1 MIQHVPHDLIK
12 RDWQFYR
19 KGIEQIISFGGV
31 SFLPEDVYHHLRSDK
46 AFLYRVGDVG
56 FFVLE
61 RCKDPTAWDH
71 YLNVWLMWFQPGS
84 GLPYKQEILTF
95 LDGAKEHFG
104 CSSIRM
110 GTAREGW
117 IRLLDGDFKQ
127 VLIIL
132 ERK

>member
-1 MIQHVPHDLIK
+1 LIVPVHPDLLGK
-12 RDWQFYR
+12 DWQFYR
-19 KGIEQIISFGGV
+19 RGIEQIISFGGV
-31 SFLPEDVYHHLRSDK
+31 SFLPEDVYHHIKAEK

-61 RCKDPTAWDH
+61 KCKDPTAWDH

-84 GLPYKQEILTF
+84 GIPFKKEILAF
-95 LDGAKEHFG
+95 LDGAKEAAG

-110 GTAREGW
+110 GTTREGW
-117 IRLLDGDFKQ
+117 LRLLDGDFKQ
-127 VLIIL
+127 HMIIL